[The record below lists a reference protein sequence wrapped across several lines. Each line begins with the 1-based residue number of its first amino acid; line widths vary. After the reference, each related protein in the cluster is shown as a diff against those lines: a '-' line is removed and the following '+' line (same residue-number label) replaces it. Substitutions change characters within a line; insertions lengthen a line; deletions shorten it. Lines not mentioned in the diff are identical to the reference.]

1 MDKNTWNHIRESVLV
16 YYLNGRKAR
25 EPMTAYIRNLFG
37 QDLLFALQKA
47 ISSGY
52 IRVSTFEEQI
62 RQITINDLREVLRK
76 HNLPDTGNK
85 DALMKRVKEK
95 VPVNDYR
102 SLCCPVYIATEKGT
116 KLIHDNYIYI
126 SERYFLNE
134 QRAERISAEIRKLGC
149 DATEKSYFKV
159 NMNLLLED
167 GAEYMKEKKWG
178 LLALNYSDLAYLII
192 NFGTRSRANLQQAL
206 TFLSMSLAMAL
217 TGMEDEKNI
226 ADLHKV
232 EIDGGKI
239 KTLNS
244 LIGELGFT
252 EEDFSRS
259 FLQSADHIL
268 PLVPFSYFTKNK
280 MLEILND
287 FRASSTGG
295 LLSCMKYKNEA
306 ATPKILE

>member
-1 MDKNTWNHIRESVLV
+1 MDKKAWNTIREAILV

-25 EPMTAYIRNLFG
+25 EPMAAYIRNLFG
-37 QDLLFALQKA
+37 QDLLFALQKV

-52 IRVSTFEEQI
+52 LRVSTFEEQI
-62 RQITINDLREVLRK
+62 RQITINDLRDLLRK
-76 HNLPDTGNK
+76 HNLPDKGNK
-85 DALMKRVKEK
+85 DVLMKRVKEK

-102 SLCCPVYIATEKGT
+102 NLCCPIYIATENGT

-134 QRAERISAEIRKLGC
+134 ARAERIGGEIRKLGS

-167 GAEYMKEKKWG
+167 GAEYMKEKNWD

-192 NFGTRSRANLQQAL
+192 NFGAHSRANLQQAL
-206 TFLSMSLAMAL
+206 TFLSMSLALAL
-217 TGMEDEKNI
+217 TGMVNGKTI

-239 KTLNS
+239 KTLNN
-244 LIGELGFT
+244 LINELGFS

-280 MLEILND
+280 MLEIIND
-287 FRASSTGG
+287 FRAHSTGG
-295 LLSCMKYKNEA
+295 LLSCIQYKNEA